1 MQEFCKEV
9 CVDNIKDAMRAVDLG
24 ANRIEY
30 CSKLSEEGLTPNI
43 EDVKYLL
50 KNINIP
56 LRIMIRPH
64 SKSFNYSETDIS
76 IMLRDIS
83 TFKKIDIDGIVIGCL
98 NKDDEIDLKKIN
110 LLIEKARPLKVIFHK
125 AIDITSDPLK
135 SLKNL
140 IKYSNINGVLTSGGF
155 KKAEDGVKLLKKM
168 LDICP
173 INFELIIAGKIT
185 SENINKINQKLSAK
199 FYHGKKSLECYN

>member
-30 CSKLSEEGLTPNI
+30 CSKLNEEGLTPNV

-185 SENINKINQKLSAK
+185 LENINKINQKLSAK
-199 FYHGKKSLECYN
+199 FYHGKKIVGVL

>member
-30 CSKLSEEGLTPNI
+30 CSKLNEEGLTPNI
-43 EDVKYLL
+43 DDVKYLL

-140 IKYSNINGVLTSGGF
+140 IEYSNINGVLTSGGF

-199 FYHGKKSLECYN
+199 FYHGKKIVGVL

>member
-1 MQEFCKEV
+1 MQDFCKEV
-9 CVDNIKDAMRAVDLG
+9 CVDNVKDAMRAVDLG

-30 CSKLSEEGLTPNI
+30 CSKLSEEGLTPDI

-64 SKSFNYSETDIS
+64 SKSFNYSEQDIS
-76 IMLRDIS
+76 TILRDIS
-83 TFKKIDIDGIVIGCL
+83 TFNKIDIDGLVIGCL
-98 NKDDEIDLKKIN
+98 NNDDEIDLKKIN
-110 LLIEKARPLKVIFHK
+110 LLTDKARPLKVIFHK
-125 AIDITSDPLK
+125 AIDITSNPLK

-140 IKYSNINGVLTSGGF
+140 IKNSNVDGVLTSGGF
-155 KKAEDGVKLLKKM
+155 KKAEDGFKLLKKM

-199 FYHGKKSLECYN
+199 FYHGKKIVGVL

>member
-110 LLIEKARPLKVIFHK
+110 LLVEKAKPLKVIFHK
-125 AIDITSDPLK
+125 AIDITSDPLE

-140 IKYSNINGVLTSGGF
+140 IKNSNIDGVLTSGGF
-155 KKAEDGVKLLKKM
+155 NKAEDGVKLLKKM

-199 FYHGKKSLECYN
+199 FYHGKKIVGVL

>member
-1 MQEFCKEV
+1 MQEFYREV

-30 CSKLSEEGLTPNI
+30 CSKLNEEGLTPNV

-56 LRIMIRPH
+56 IRIMIRPH

-76 IMLRDIS
+76 VMLSDIS

-110 LLIEKARPLKVIFHK
+110 LFIEKARPLKVIFHK

-199 FYHGKKSLECYN
+199 FYHGKKIVGVL

>member
-30 CSKLSEEGLTPNI
+30 CSKLSEEGLTPDI

-64 SKSFNYSETDIS
+64 SKSFNYSEQDIS
-76 IMLRDIS
+76 IILRDIS
-83 TFKKIDIDGIVIGCL
+83 TFKKIDVDGIVIGCL
-98 NKDDEIDLKKIN
+98 KEDDEIDLKKIN
-110 LLIEKARPLKVIFHK
+110 LLTDKARPLKVIFHK
-125 AIDITSDPLK
+125 AIDMTSDPLK

-140 IKYSNINGVLTSGGF
+140 IKNSNVDGVLTSGGF

-173 INFELIIAGKIT
+173 INFELIISGKIT

-199 FYHGKKSLECYN
+199 FYHGKKIVGVL

>member
-1 MQEFCKEV
+1 MQEFCREV

-30 CSKLSEEGLTPNI
+30 CSKLNEEGLTPDI

-110 LLIEKARPLKVIFHK
+110 LFIEKARPLKVIFHK

-155 KKAEDGVKLLKKM
+155 KKAEDGIKLLKKM

-199 FYHGKKSLECYN
+199 FYHGKKIVGVL

>member
-1 MQEFCKEV
+1 MQDFCKEV
-9 CVDNIKDAMRAVDLG
+9 CVDNLEDAMRAVDLG

-30 CSKLSEEGLTPNI
+30 CSKLSEEGLTPDI

-64 SKSFNYSETDIS
+64 SKSFNYSEQDIS
-76 IMLRDIS
+76 IILRDIS

-98 NKDDEIDLKKIN
+98 NNDDEIDLKKIN
-110 LLIEKARPLKVIFHK
+110 LLTEKARPLKVIFHK
-125 AIDITSDPLK
+125 AIDMTSDPLK

-140 IKYSNINGVLTSGGF
+140 IKNSNVDGVLTSGGF

-168 LDICP
+168 LNICP

-185 SENINKINQKLSAK
+185 SDNINKINQKLSAK
-199 FYHGKKSLECYN
+199 FYHGKKIVGVL

>member
-30 CSKLSEEGLTPNI
+30 CSKLNEEGLTPNI

-76 IMLRDIS
+76 LMLRDIS

-155 KKAEDGVKLLKKM
+155 KKAEDGIKLLKKM

-199 FYHGKKSLECYN
+199 FYHGKKIVGVL

>member
-50 KNINIP
+50 KNIKIP

-64 SKSFNYSETDIS
+64 SKFFNYSEQDIS

-83 TFKKIDIDGIVIGCL
+83 NFKKIGVDGIVIGCL
-98 NKDDEIDLKKIN
+98 KEDDEIDLKKIN
-110 LLIEKARPLKVIFHK
+110 LLTEKARPLKVIFHK
-125 AIDITSDPLK
+125 VIDMTL
-135 SLKNL
+135 SL
-140 IKYSNINGVLTSGGF
+140 IHI
-155 KKAEDGVKLLKKM
+155 
-168 LDICP
+168 
-173 INFELIIAGKIT
+173 
-185 SENINKINQKLSAK
+185 
-199 FYHGKKSLECYN
+199 

>member
-1 MQEFCKEV
+1 MQEFCREV

-30 CSKLSEEGLTPNI
+30 CSKLNEEGLTPNV

-56 LRIMIRPH
+56 IRIMIRPH

-76 IMLRDIS
+76 VMLRDIS

-110 LLIEKARPLKVIFHK
+110 MFIEKARPLKVIFHK

-185 SENINKINQKLSAK
+185 LENINEINQKLSAK
-199 FYHGKKSLECYN
+199 FYHGKKIVGVL

>member
-1 MQEFCKEV
+1 MKEFCKEV
-9 CVDNIKDAMRAVDLG
+9 CVDNIEDAMRAVDLG
-24 ANRIEY
+24 ADRIEY

-76 IMLRDIS
+76 TMLRDIS

-199 FYHGKKSLECYN
+199 FYHGKKIVGVL

>member
-1 MQEFCKEV
+1 MKEFCKEV
-9 CVDNIKDAMRAVDLG
+9 CVDNIEDAMRAVDLG
-24 ANRIEY
+24 ADRIEY
-30 CSKLSEEGLTPNI
+30 CSKLSEEGLTPDI

-199 FYHGKKSLECYN
+199 FYHGKKIVGVL

>member
-155 KKAEDGVKLLKKM
+155 KKAEDGIKLLKKM

-199 FYHGKKSLECYN
+199 F

>member
-1 MQEFCKEV
+1 MQEFYKEV

-30 CSKLSEEGLTPNI
+30 CSKLNEEGLTPEI

-155 KKAEDGVKLLKKM
+155 KKAEDGIKLLKKM

-199 FYHGKKSLECYN
+199 FYHGKKIVGVL

>member
-30 CSKLSEEGLTPNI
+30 CSKLSEEGLTPDI

-64 SKSFNYSETDIS
+64 SKSFNYSEKDIS

-83 TFKKIDIDGIVIGCL
+83 NFKKIDVDGIVIGCL
-98 NKDDEIDLKKIN
+98 KEDDEIDIKKIN

-199 FYHGKKSLECYN
+199 FYHGKKIVGVL

>member
-1 MQEFCKEV
+1 MQEFCREV

-30 CSKLSEEGLTPNI
+30 CSKLNEEGLTPNV

-56 LRIMIRPH
+56 IRIMIRPH

-76 IMLRDIS
+76 EMLSDIS

-110 LLIEKARPLKVIFHK
+110 LLVEKAKPLKVIFHK

-140 IKYSNINGVLTSGGF
+140 IKNSNIDGVLTSGGF

-199 FYHGKKSLECYN
+199 FYHGKKIVGVL

>member
-1 MQEFCKEV
+1 MQEFCREV

-30 CSKLSEEGLTPNI
+30 CSKLNEEGLTPNV

-56 LRIMIRPH
+56 IRIMIRPH

-76 IMLRDIS
+76 VMLRDIS

-110 LLIEKARPLKVIFHK
+110 MFIEKARPLKVIFHK

-185 SENINKINQKLSAK
+185 LENINKINQKLSAK
-199 FYHGKKSLECYN
+199 FYHGKKIVGVL

>member
-30 CSKLSEEGLTPNI
+30 CSKLSEEGLTPDI

-64 SKSFNYSETDIS
+64 SKSFNYSEKDIS
-76 IMLRDIS
+76 KMLKDIS
-83 TFKKIDIDGIVIGCL
+83 TFKKIDIEGIVIGCL
-98 NKDDEIDLKKIN
+98 NKDDEIDLEKVN
-110 LLIEKARPLKVIFHK
+110 LLVEKAKPLKVIFHK

-140 IKYSNINGVLTSGGF
+140 IKNSNIDGVLTSGGF

-199 FYHGKKSLECYN
+199 FYHGKKIVGVL

>member
-1 MQEFCKEV
+1 MV
-9 CVDNIKDAMRAVDLG
+9 
-24 ANRIEY
+24 
-30 CSKLSEEGLTPNI
+30 
-43 EDVKYLL
+43 
-50 KNINIP
+50 
-56 LRIMIRPH
+56 
-64 SKSFNYSETDIS
+64 
-76 IMLRDIS
+76 
-83 TFKKIDIDGIVIGCL
+83 
-98 NKDDEIDLKKIN
+98 
-110 LLIEKARPLKVIFHK
+110 EKAKPLKVIFHK

-140 IKYSNINGVLTSGGF
+140 IKNSNIDGVLTSGGF

-199 FYHGKKSLECYN
+199 FYHGKKIVGVL

>member
-9 CVDNIKDAMRAVDLG
+9 CVDNVKDAMRAVDLG

-30 CSKLSEEGLTPNI
+30 CSKLSEEGLTPDI

-64 SKSFNYSETDIS
+64 SKSFNYSEPDIS

-83 TFKKIDIDGIVIGCL
+83 IFKKIDIDGILIGCL

-110 LLIEKARPLKVIFHK
+110 LLINKARPLKVIFHK
-125 AIDITSDPLK
+125 AIDMTSDPLK

-140 IKYSNINGVLTSGGF
+140 IRNSNIDGVLTSGGF
-155 KKAEDGVKLLKKM
+155 KKAEDGIKVLKKM
-168 LDICP
+168 KDICP

-185 SENINKINQKLSAK
+185 LENLHEINQKVSAK
-199 FYHGKKSLECYN
+199 FYHGRKIVGEL

>member
-1 MQEFCKEV
+1 MQDFCKEV
-9 CVDNIKDAMRAVDLG
+9 CVDNLEDAMRAVDLG

-30 CSKLSEEGLTPNI
+30 CSKLSEEGLTPDI

-64 SKSFNYSETDIS
+64 SKSFNYSEQDIS
-76 IMLRDIS
+76 IILRDIS

-98 NKDDEIDLKKIN
+98 NNDDEIDLKKIN
-110 LLIEKARPLKVIFHK
+110 LLTDKARPLKVIFHK
-125 AIDITSDPLK
+125 AIDMTSDPLK

-140 IKYSNINGVLTSGGF
+140 IKNSNVDGVLTSGGF

-168 LDICP
+168 LNICP

-185 SENINKINQKLSAK
+185 SDNINKINQKLSAK
-199 FYHGKKSLECYN
+199 FYHGKKIVGVL

>member
-1 MQEFCKEV
+1 MQEFCREV

-30 CSKLSEEGLTPNI
+30 CSKLSEEGLTPDI

-56 LRIMIRPH
+56 IRIMIRPH

-76 IMLRDIS
+76 VMLRDIS

-110 LLIEKARPLKVIFHK
+110 LFIEKARPLKVIFHK

-185 SENINKINQKLSAK
+185 LENINKINQKLSAK
-199 FYHGKKSLECYN
+199 FYHGKKIVGVL

>member
-1 MQEFCKEV
+1 MQEFCREV

-30 CSKLSEEGLTPNI
+30 CSKLNEEGLTPNV

-56 LRIMIRPH
+56 IRVMIRPH
-64 SKSFNYSETDIS
+64 SKSFNYSEKDIS
-76 IMLRDIS
+76 IMLKDIS

-110 LLIEKARPLKVIFHK
+110 LFIEKARPLKVIFHK

-199 FYHGKKSLECYN
+199 FYHGKKIVGVL

>member
-9 CVDNIKDAMRAVDLG
+9 CVDNIEDAMRAVDLG

-30 CSKLSEEGLTPNI
+30 CSKLNEEGLTPEI

-140 IKYSNINGVLTSGGF
+140 IKYSNIDGVLTSGGF

-185 SENINKINQKLSAK
+185 SENIHKINQKLSAK
-199 FYHGKKSLECYN
+199 FYHGKKIVGVL

>member
-1 MQEFCKEV
+1 MQEYCKEV

-30 CSKLSEEGLTPNI
+30 CSKLSEEGLTPDI

-64 SKSFNYSETDIS
+64 SKSFNYSEKDIS
-76 IMLRDIS
+76 IMLKDIS

-110 LLIEKARPLKVIFHK
+110 LLVEKAKPLKVIFHK

-140 IKYSNINGVLTSGGF
+140 IKNSNIDGVLTSGGF

-199 FYHGKKSLECYN
+199 FYHGKKIVGVL

>member
-125 AIDITSDPLK
+125 AIDMTSDPLK

-199 FYHGKKSLECYN
+199 FYHGKKIVGVL

>member
-30 CSKLSEEGLTPNI
+30 CSKLSEEGLTPDI

-64 SKSFNYSETDIS
+64 SKSFNYSEQDIS

-83 TFKKIDIDGIVIGCL
+83 NFKKIDVDGIVIGCL
-98 NKDDEIDLKKIN
+98 KEDDEIDLKKIN
-110 LLIEKARPLKVIFHK
+110 LLTDKARPLKVIFHK
-125 AIDITSDPLK
+125 AIDMTSDPLK

-140 IKYSNINGVLTSGGF
+140 IKNSNVDGVLTSGGF

-199 FYHGKKSLECYN
+199 FYHGKKIVGVL

>member
-30 CSKLSEEGLTPNI
+30 CSKLSEEGLTPDI

-64 SKSFNYSETDIS
+64 SKSFNYSEKDIS

-83 TFKKIDIDGIVIGCL
+83 TFKKIDIDGVVIGCL

-110 LLIEKARPLKVIFHK
+110 LLVEKAKPLKVIFHK

-140 IKYSNINGVLTSGGF
+140 IKNSNIDGVLTSGGF

-199 FYHGKKSLECYN
+199 FYHGKKIVGVL

>member
-76 IMLRDIS
+76 IMLSDIS

-199 FYHGKKSLECYN
+199 FYHGKKIVGVL

>member
-1 MQEFCKEV
+1 MQEFCREV

-30 CSKLSEEGLTPNI
+30 CSKLNEEGLTPNV

-56 LRIMIRPH
+56 IRIMIRPH

-76 IMLRDIS
+76 VILRDIS

-125 AIDITSDPLK
+125 AIDITSDPKK

-185 SENINKINQKLSAK
+185 PENINKINQKLSAK
-199 FYHGKKSLECYN
+199 FYHGKKIVGVL

>member
-1 MQEFCKEV
+1 MQEFCREV

-30 CSKLSEEGLTPNI
+30 CSKLNEEGLTPNV

-56 LRIMIRPH
+56 IRIMIRPH

-76 IMLRDIS
+76 LMLRDIS

-199 FYHGKKSLECYN
+199 FYHGKKIVGVL

>member
-1 MQEFCKEV
+1 MQEFYREV

-30 CSKLSEEGLTPNI
+30 CSKLNEEGLTPNV

-56 LRIMIRPH
+56 IRIMIRPH

-76 IMLRDIS
+76 VILRDIS

-110 LLIEKARPLKVIFHK
+110 LFIEKARPLKVIFHK

-199 FYHGKKSLECYN
+199 FYHGKKIVGVL

>member
-1 MQEFCKEV
+1 MQDFCKEV
-9 CVDNIKDAMRAVDLG
+9 CVDNVKDAMHAVDLG

-30 CSKLSEEGLTPNI
+30 CSKLSEEGLTPEI

-50 KNINIP
+50 KNIKIP

-64 SKSFNYSETDIS
+64 SKSFKYSEQDIS

-83 TFKKIDIDGIVIGCL
+83 NFKKIDVDGIVIGCL
-98 NKDDEIDLKKIN
+98 KEDDEIDLKKIN
-110 LLIEKARPLKVIFHK
+110 LLTDKARPLKVIFHK
-125 AIDITSDPLK
+125 AIDMTSDPLK

-140 IKYSNINGVLTSGGF
+140 IKNSNVDGVLTSGGF

-185 SENINKINQKLSAK
+185 PENINKINQKLSAK
-199 FYHGKKSLECYN
+199 FYHGKKIVGVL

>member
-1 MQEFCKEV
+1 MEHKKE
-9 CVDNIKDAMRAVDLG
+9 IIAQ
-24 ANRIEY
+24 
-30 CSKLSEEGLTPNI
+30 
-43 EDVKYLL
+43 
-50 KNINIP
+50 
-56 LRIMIRPH
+56 
-64 SKSFNYSETDIS
+64 
-76 IMLRDIS
+76 
-83 TFKKIDIDGIVIGCL
+83 

-185 SENINKINQKLSAK
+185 SDNINKINQKLSAN
-199 FYHGKKSLECYN
+199 FYHGNKIVGVL

>member
-1 MQEFCKEV
+1 MQEFCREV

-30 CSKLSEEGLTPNI
+30 CSKLNEEGLTPNI
-43 EDVKYLL
+43 DDVKYLL

-110 LLIEKARPLKVIFHK
+110 LFIEKARPLKVIFHK

-185 SENINKINQKLSAK
+185 LENINKINQKLSAK
-199 FYHGKKSLECYN
+199 FYHGKKIVGVL

>member
-1 MQEFCKEV
+1 MQEFCIEV
-9 CVDNIKDAMRAVDLG
+9 CVDNIKDAMRAVDQG

-30 CSKLSEEGLTPNI
+30 CSKLNEEGLTPNV

-56 LRIMIRPH
+56 IRIMIRPH

-76 IMLRDIS
+76 VMLSDIS

-98 NKDDEIDLKKIN
+98 NNDDEIDLKKVN
-110 LLIEKARPLKVIFHK
+110 LLTEKARPLKVIFHK
-125 AIDITSDPLK
+125 AIDMTSDPLK

-140 IKYSNINGVLTSGGF
+140 IKNSNVDGVLTSGGF

-185 SENINKINQKLSAK
+185 PENINKINQKLSAK
-199 FYHGKKSLECYN
+199 FYHGKKIVGVL

>member
-9 CVDNIKDAMRAVDLG
+9 CVDNIEDAMRAVDLG

-30 CSKLSEEGLTPNI
+30 CSKLNEEGLTPEI

-110 LLIEKARPLKVIFHK
+110 LFIEKARPLKVIFHK

-185 SENINKINQKLSAK
+185 SENIHKINQKLSAK
-199 FYHGKKSLECYN
+199 FYHGKKIVGVL

>member
-30 CSKLSEEGLTPNI
+30 CSKLSEEGLTPDI

-64 SKSFNYSETDIS
+64 SKSFNYSEKDLIKNS
-76 IMLRDIS
+76 N
-83 TFKKIDIDGIVIGCL
+83 IDG
-98 NKDDEIDLKKIN
+98 
-110 LLIEKARPLKVIFHK
+110 A
-125 AIDITSDPLK
+125 
-135 SLKNL
+135 
-140 IKYSNINGVLTSGGF
+140 LTSGGF

-185 SENINKINQKLSAK
+185 SKNINKINQKLSAK
-199 FYHGKKSLECYN
+199 FYHGKKIVGVL